1 MRILLALALVGVA
14 AVSAT
19 ANPRSRE
26 DSMRSRVDSTPR
38 SAPPASRTAP
48 EAPRRATPGR
58 PEVSR
63 REVPVVDDTTMP
75 VLWTELRIKVIEQ
88 LPSGGRDLGFTY
100 TVMPM
105 AITGAGDTTAPA
117 LGISGTF

>member
-1 MRILLALALVGVA
+1 
-14 AVSAT
+14 
-19 ANPRSRE
+19 
-26 DSMRSRVDSTPR
+26 
-38 SAPPASRTAP
+38 
-48 EAPRRATPGR
+48 
-58 PEVSR
+58 
-63 REVPVVDDTTMP
+63 MP